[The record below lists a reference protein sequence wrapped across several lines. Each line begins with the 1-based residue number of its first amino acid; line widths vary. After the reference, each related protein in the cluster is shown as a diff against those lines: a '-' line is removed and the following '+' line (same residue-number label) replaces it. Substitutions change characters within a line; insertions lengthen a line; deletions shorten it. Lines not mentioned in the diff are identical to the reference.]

1 MKKYYFASI
10 LIFLFGFS
18 FIACQ
23 KDDLVTDVVHNEEP
37 DYTWGQGD
45 STPIVS
51 DFYFK
56 GKIDSTLYVLQD
68 SIDGFANLVFDS
80 NYVACDA
87 DGSGNGTFYGQL
99 TGMYTLSGDHT
110 LEIKFLKCIADPTDV
125 DDQKKLMFIGT
136 FPYGNSGILDP
147 VFGVEISWVD
157 GSGNVWKSLAGS
169 GATSDDS
176 FQIVTITAASPNVL
190 GNLVILGK
198 MDVHLYN
205 GTRSIRIE
213 GGEFQFQYGVY

>member
-1 MKKYYFASI
+1 MRKFYIASL
-10 LIFLFGFS
+10 LIALFGFG
-18 FIACQ
+18 FMACQ
-23 KDDLVTDVVHNEEP
+23 KDDLVTDVIHNQDP
-37 DYTWGQGD
+37 DPNWGQGD

-51 DFYFK
+51 RFYFK

-68 SIDGFANLVFDS
+68 SINGFANLVFDS
-80 NYVACDA
+80 SYVSCDS
-87 DGSGNGTFYGQL
+87 DGNGNGTFYGQL

-110 LEIKFLKCIADPTDV
+110 LEIKFLKCILDPTDV

-136 FPYGNSGILDP
+136 FPYGSSAVLDP
-147 VFGVEISWVD
+147 IFGVEISGVD
-157 GSGNVWKSLAGS
+157 ASGTVWKTLAGS
-169 GATSDDS
+169 GATSDDT
-176 FQIVTITAASPNVL
+176 FQILTISAADPNVL

-198 MDVHLYN
+198 MDVRLFN